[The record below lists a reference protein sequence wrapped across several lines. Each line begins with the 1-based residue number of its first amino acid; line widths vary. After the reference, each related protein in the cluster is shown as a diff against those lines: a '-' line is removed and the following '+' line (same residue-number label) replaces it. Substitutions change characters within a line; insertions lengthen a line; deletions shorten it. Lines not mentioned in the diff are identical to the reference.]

1 MASFDLAASASLEAP
16 ARRPPPRPRP
26 ATRRRPSSSRRM
38 AGGLVWIVVSAVL
51 LTGVVA
57 LNVVVLRLNMELDR
71 AGQERAN
78 LRADN
83 ALLASQLSSAAAS
96 ARIQSLAR
104 ARGLVPADPAATTY
118 VELGRSRR

>member
-1 MASFDLAASASLEAP
+1 MASFDLATSLEVPVRHAP
-16 ARRPPPRPRP
+16 SRPRP
-26 ATRRRPSSSRRM
+26 ERRRRRSSSRRM

-51 LTGVVA
+51 LGGVVA
-57 LNVVVLRLNMELDR
+57 LNVVVLRLNMDLDR
-71 AGQERAN
+71 AGRERAN